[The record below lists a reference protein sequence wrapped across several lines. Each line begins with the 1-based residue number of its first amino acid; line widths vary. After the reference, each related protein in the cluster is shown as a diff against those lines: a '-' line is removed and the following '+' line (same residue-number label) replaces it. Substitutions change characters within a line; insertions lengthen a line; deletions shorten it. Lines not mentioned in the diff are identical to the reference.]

1 MPLVS
6 QVKGLRR
13 PSLSTLRVAVDAMG
27 GDSAPANIVEGAVR
41 AAEQLPAPPHIVL
54 VGQMP
59 RMEAELVRLGKR
71 PRLIELH
78 HASEVVEMSDH
89 PSQAIRQRKDSSLRV
104 CFDLMEAGKVDAV
117 VSAGNSGAMLA
128 GALLVSGRLPG
139 VDRPAIGAVFPSL
152 SGRTLMLDAG
162 ANAECK
168 PLHLVQFALM
178 GEVYARRMLGIE
190 KPRVG
195 VLSNGEEETKGT
207 DLTRAAAAAL
217 RGMGDE
223 FIGYAEG
230 NDLFNG
236 AVDVAVCDGFVGN
249 MILKAAEGVAQAIV
263 STLRQT
269 MKEDAMASAG
279 MLLARRALRRFR
291 EAMDWETVGGAPLVG
306 CRGVSIVAH
315 GRSGPKA
322 IMNAVRVAAEAAAVG
337 MDAELSEAAKLG
349 RELLGPR
356 KTAVE
361 G

>member
-1 MPLVS
+1 MVS
-6 QVKGLRR
+6 HVKSLRR
-13 PSLSTLRVAVDAMG
+13 TSRSTLRVAVDAMG
-27 GDSAPANIVEGAVR
+27 GDSAPAAVVEGAVR
-41 AAEQLPAPPHIVL
+41 AAEQLSAPPHIVL
-54 VGQMP
+54 VGQKAL
-59 RMEAELVRLGKR
+59 MEAELSRLGRR
-71 PRLIELH
+71 PVLLELH
-78 HASEVVEMSDH
+78 HAAEVVEMGDS
-89 PSQAIRQRKDSSLRV
+89 PSQAIRQKKDSSLRV

-168 PLHLVQFALM
+168 PLNLVQWALM
-178 GEVYARRMLGIE
+178 GEVYARRMLGVE
-190 KPRVG
+190 KPRIG
-195 VLSNGEEETKGT
+195 VLSNGEEESKGI

-217 RGMGDE
+217 RGIGEE

-230 NDLFNG
+230 KDLFNG

-249 MILKAAEGVAQAIV
+249 LVLKAAEGVASAIV

-269 MKEDAMASAG
+269 MREDAMASAG

-349 RELLGPR
+349 RELLAIQ
-356 KTAVE
+356 KKAVE

>member
-1 MPLVS
+1 
-6 QVKGLRR
+6 
-13 PSLSTLRVAVDAMG
+13 
-27 GDSAPANIVEGAVR
+27 
-41 AAEQLPAPPHIVL
+41 
-54 VGQMP
+54 
-59 RMEAELVRLGKR
+59 
-71 PRLIELH
+71 
-78 HASEVVEMSDH
+78 
-89 PSQAIRQRKDSSLRV
+89 V

-128 GALLVSGRLPG
+128 GATLIAGRLPG

-178 GEVYARRMLGIE
+178 GEVYARRMLGTE
-190 KPRVG
+190 KPRIG
-195 VLSNGEEETKGT
+195 VLSNGEEDTKGT
-207 DLTRAAAAAL
+207 ELTRAAAAAL
-217 RGMGDE
+217 RGIGDE

-230 NDLFNG
+230 KDLFNG
-236 AVDVAVCDGFVGN
+236 AVDVAVCDGFV
-249 MILKAAEGVAQAIV
+249 

-269 MKEDAMASAG
+269 MQEDVLASAG

-322 IMNAVRVAAEAAAVG
+322 IMNAIRVAAEAAAVG
-337 MDAELSEAAKLG
+337 MDAELSAAAKAG
-349 RELLGPR
+349 RELLVA
-356 KTAVE
+356 KKVAE

>member
-1 MPLVS
+1 MVS
-6 QVKGLRR
+6 QIKSLRH
-13 PSLSTLRVAVDAMG
+13 PSLSALRIAVDAMG
-27 GDSAPANIVEGAVR
+27 GDSAPATVVEGAVR

-54 VGQMP
+54 VGQGH
-59 RMEAELVRLGKR
+59 RIEVELAKLGR
-71 PRLIELH
+71 HPALIELH
-78 HASEVVEMSDH
+78 HASEVVEMGDH

-104 CFDLMEAGKVDAV
+104 CFDLLEAGKVDAV

-128 GALLVSGRLPG
+128 GATLIAGRLPG

-178 GEVYARRMLGIE
+178 GEVYARRMLGTE
-190 KPRVG
+190 KPRIG
-195 VLSNGEEETKGT
+195 VLSNGEEESKGT

-217 RGMGDE
+217 RGIGEE

-230 NDLFNG
+230 KDLFNG

-249 MILKAAEGVAQAIV
+249 LILKTAEGVASAIV

-269 MKEDAMASAG
+269 MQEDLLASAG

-291 EAMDWETVGGAPLVG
+291 EAMDWETVGGAPLLG

-322 IMNAVRVAAEAAAVG
+322 IMNAIRVAAEAAAVG
-337 MDAELSEAAKLG
+337 MDAELSAAAKAG
-349 RELLGPR
+349 RELLGTA
-356 KTAVE
+356 KKAVE